1 MRTIILLAVATVVQI
16 LAAGAI
22 GAERYKIETGKI
34 RKKYSEFA
42 FKLATLTISGLTF
55 FLLYGFITG
64 EVFAFKIP
72 VEVINGFSMIL
83 VATLMIGAS
92 AVILMLLNDSNEKN
106 MLGFF
111 FIIIL
116 LIIFIAE
123 LMILGIESQLNTDV
137 AILISSIG
145 GVVLYGEFLYRVT
158 IIGGNLRIIKLEKIL
173 ETSD

>member
-1 MRTIILLAVATVVQI
+1 MRTIILLAAATAVQI

-22 GAERYKIETGKI
+22 GAEKYRVETGKI

-42 FKLATLTISGLTF
+42 LKLVTLIISGSTF
-55 FLLYGFITG
+55 LLLYGFITG
-64 EVFAFKIP
+64 GVFAFKIP
-72 VEVINGFSMIL
+72 VEAIKSFSMIL
-83 VATLMIGAS
+83 VATLMIGAT
-92 AVILMLLNDSNEKN
+92 AVILMLLNNSNEKN

-116 LIIFIAE
+116 LIIFITE
-123 LMILGIESQLNTDV
+123 LMILGIESQLYTDV
-137 AILISSIG
+137 AILNSSIG